1 MITFNFEMLLLA
13 NLDPIVSDRNDKI
26 ERVTKTS
33 TSYETVRME
42 QTNFRRSTALKVAAH
57 LPPPTIVLERYS
69 HHIS

>member
-13 NLDPIVSDRNDKI
+13 YLDPIVSYRNDKI

-42 QTNFRRSTALKVAAH
+42 QTNFRRSTALKVPAH
-57 LPPPTIVLERYS
+57 LPLPTIVLERYS